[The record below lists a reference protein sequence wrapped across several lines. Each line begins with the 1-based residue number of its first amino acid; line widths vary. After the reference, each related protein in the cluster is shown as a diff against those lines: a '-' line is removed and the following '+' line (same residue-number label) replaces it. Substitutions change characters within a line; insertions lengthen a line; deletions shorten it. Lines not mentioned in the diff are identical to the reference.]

1 MTSPAE
7 QAWPTRLWLVRHGES
22 AGNVARAHAE
32 AQGLPV
38 IDLAHR
44 DVDVPLSPLGE
55 RQACALGAWFA
66 GQAEDERPGVV
77 LSSPYVRAIQTADRI
92 IEGGRMAC
100 ASLVHVHDE
109 RLREKEYGSID
120 RLTRAG
126 IIARFPDEA
135 RRYDDLG
142 KFYYRPPGGE
152 SWCDVILRL
161 RSLLDHVQLQYQRAR
176 VLIVAHQ
183 VTVLCIRYLLENM
196 SEAQILAMLLGASD
210 QSGSGAPGTGQAS
223 AQALVGGVAADI
235 AAQQFNTALASA
247 LSGSVLQGI
256 SAQLSTTEGGLLRTG
271 VAYSLSD
278 KLRAVA
284 TYEGGSAASST
295 TTTTAGGTANNRG
308 ARTQISLDWRFLPN
322 WLVRSTF
329 SFGDQTSS
337 GIDMLWQYRY

>member
-77 LSSPYVRAIQTADRI
+77 LSSPYVRAIQTAERI

-126 IIARFPDEA
+126 ITARFPDEA

-161 RSLLDHVQLQYQRAR
+161 RSLLDHVQLQYRRAR

-183 VTVLCIRYLLENM
+183 VTVLCVRYLLENM
-196 SEAQILAMLLGASD
+196 SEAQILAIDRAKDVANCSLTRYD
-210 QSGSGAPGTGQAS
+210 FE
-223 AQALVGGVAADI
+223 VGPD
-235 AAQQFNTALASA
+235 
-247 LSGSVLQGI
+247 
-256 SAQLSTTEGGLLRTG
+256 
-271 VAYSLSD
+271 
-278 KLRAVA
+278 
-284 TYEGGSAASST
+284 
-295 TTTTAGGTANNRG
+295 NRG
-308 ARTQISLDWRFLPN
+308 VLAL
-322 WLVRSTF
+322 RSYNQVTPLEDAGEPVTKEPDAPL
-329 SFGDQTSS
+329 SPK
-337 GIDMLWQYRY
+337 